1 MLIKYP
7 GKYVHISNIF
17 FHNLRTLQQHEND
30 KQLKQINAGPR
41 IFV

>member
-1 MLIKYP
+1 MSTSVIYSFTV
-7 GKYVHISNIF
+7 YRN
-17 FHNLRTLQQHEND
+17 LQQHEND